1 MYIDA
6 DLNKAALEGD
16 KKITKVGKIIHACRI
31 DEIPQ
36 VLNVLRGE
44 MSFVGPRA
52 LKHEDFL

>member
-31 DEIPQ
+31 DEISQ
-36 VLNVLRGE
+36 VLNVLWGE
-44 MSFVGPRA
+44 MSFVGPRV
-52 LKHEDFL
+52 LKYGDFL